1 MRALSRADMALNRP
15 TPRCSPQVSAGLHRI
30 GRAADKS
37 ALWVAMAALLAAT
50 GGRFG
55 RRAAL
60 RGLFAVGLASAAANG
75 PLKLLV
81 RRRRPARSRLV
92 SRLPGFP
99 KTTGSSFPSG
109 HAASAFAFA
118 AGAGQEMPALAA
130 PLAIL
135 ASAVGFS
142 RVHTGVHHPS
152 DVLGGAIVG
161 AGAGY
166 ATRRLW
172 PVAPHDPAKVSVVLE
187 HNAMEPMPGGAG
199 LVIVVNPSAG
209 SGGKVADELRQALP
223 EADVVELEDPSD
235 LPDAL
240 ADAAERGRAIGM
252 AGGDGSINAAV
263 EVAAEHKLPLVV
275 VPAGTLNHFALA
287 LGVTSVDDAADAVR
301 DGQGVS
307 VDRAVIDGRSFVN
320 TASIG
325 SYVDLVD
332 AREKL
337 EDQIGKWP
345 AVVVSLWSVMRGS
358 EPVEVEID
366 GERRRIWMVFIGNCR
381 YDPPGFAPSWRE
393 HLDDGQLD
401 IRIVDG
407 DRPWSRT
414 RLLLSVVTG
423 RLAACGAYEQR
434 YARSVHVKSL
444 EGKLRLARDGETFDG
459 SDEFTIAKADE
470 PLVVFVPRAVSG
482 DE

>member
-1 MRALSRADMALNRP
+1 LRALSLSRVDRAFHRRK
-15 TPRCSPQVSAGLHRI
+15 PRHSLGASANLLWV

-37 ALWVAMAALLAAT
+37 LLWVAMAAVLAAT
-50 GGRFG
+50 GDRFG

-75 PLKLLV
+75 PVKWV
-81 RRRRPARSRLV
+81 ARRRRPAPTRWVNRLAG
-92 SRLPGFP
+92 SPT
-99 KTTGSSFPSG
+99 TTGSSFPSG

-118 AGAGQEMPALAA
+118 AGAGQEIPMLAG
-130 PLAIL
+130 PLV
-135 ASAVGFS
+135 AVAAVVAYS
-142 RVHTGVHHPS
+142 RVHAGVHHPS

-172 PVAPHDPAKVSVVLE
+172 PVAPHDPAAAAVVLE
-187 HNAMEPMPGGAG
+187 RHPVDPSPEGGG
-199 LVIVVNPSAG
+199 LVVVVNPSAG
-209 SGGKVADELRQALP
+209 SSAKVADELREALP
-223 EADVVELEDPSD
+223 EAEVIELAEGDD
-235 LPDAL
+235 LLAAL
-240 ADAAERGRAIGM
+240 SEAADRGCTVGV
-252 AGGDGSINAAV
+252 AGGDGSINAAAG
-263 EVAAEHKLPLVV
+263 VAAEANKPLLV

-287 LGVTSVDDAADAVR
+287 LGVDTVADAAEAVSN
-301 DGQGVS
+301 GQAVA
-307 VDRAVIDGRSFVN
+307 VDRAVIDGHGFVN

-337 EDQIGKWP
+337 EAKIGKWP
-345 AVVVSLWSVMRGS
+345 AVIVSLWTVMRRTA
-358 EPVEVEID
+358 PVEMEID
-366 GERRRIWMVFIGNCR
+366 GERRNIWMVFIGNCR

-407 DRPWSRT
+407 THPWSRA
-414 RLLLSVVTG
+414 RLLLSVATG

-434 YARSVHVKSL
+434 YARSIHVKSL
-444 EGKLRLARDGETFDG
+444 EGELRLARDGETFDG
-459 SDEFTIAKADE
+459 SEEFTIEKADD
-470 PLVVFVPRAVSG
+470 PLLVYVPNR
-482 DE
+482 